1 MILIIV
7 RVAEANKNDMDIN
20 KYVYDSDHMCSSF
33 IGGAVQFST
42 LKNICISIENQSRII
57 I

>member
-1 MILIIV
+1 MILIKV
-7 RVAEANKNDMDIN
+7 RVAVANKNDMDIN

-42 LKNICISIENQSRII
+42 LKNICISIENQ
-57 I
+57 